1 MNARKLCVWLT
12 LSFGLLI
19 GLSAC
24 AAPMDASKALSR
36 SVIESGGIV
45 PVDELRVAEYLNY
58 YEQRFPDPTDTA
70 VGLDLRL
77 GNPQAPAAGGEVW
90 LQAGLQTRTAQ
101 PEDIAPLN
109 LALVIDRSGSMG
121 EANKMTYVKQSLRVF
136 LGSLAVNDI
145 VAIVAYDY
153 NGEVLVPAREVGDG
167 TWIAAAVEQLQPRGN
182 TNLHDGL
189 TLGFQEVDRHF
200 DIRRNNRVI
209 LLTDGIA
216 NKGITDPEQIAA
228 AAKAYNDRGIYLST
242 IGLGHDINDALLS
255 NLARQGQGAYHFID
269 SAEEMDKVFRK
280 DVLGLMQKVAR
291 DVSLTIRPEPGVQVL
306 GLTGYEG
313 HPPSG
318 PVEIKLRDMGTGD
331 SQIML
336 IQMALT
342 PGGSGGR
349 RLATVE
355 FRYTDIIAQR
365 PEQTVLPVSVATS
378 AVPGYDPLWDVEVL
392 RNVTIQRSAEGLKE
406 ISRLYAEQHY
416 QEAWNLAY
424 ELEGSLRYV
433 AGLTGEAQMIKDA
446 DLMRTY
452 QATLARWVESQTGRP
467 PQTNDVPQ
475 APRLYRGG
483 PRATPEVPVIEV
495 R

>member
-1 MNARKLCVWLT
+1 
-12 LSFGLLI
+12 
-19 GLSAC
+19 
-24 AAPMDASKALSR
+24 MDASKALSR
-36 SVIESGGIV
+36 SVIENGGIV
-45 PVDELRVAEYLNY
+45 PVEELRISEYLNY
-58 YEQRFPDPTDTA
+58 YEQRFPEPTDTV

-90 LQAGLQTRTAQ
+90 LQAGLQAQ
-101 PEDIAPLN
+101 AAKPEEIAPLN

-121 EANKMTYVKQSLRVF
+121 EADKMSYVKQALRVF
-136 LGSLAVNDI
+136 LGSLAANDI
-145 VAIVAYDY
+145 VSIVAYDY
-153 NGEVLVPAREVGDG
+153 TAEVLVSAREVGDG
-167 TWIAAAVEQLQPRGN
+167 AWIADAVERLQPRGN

-189 TLGFQEVDRHF
+189 MLGFQEVDRNF

-216 NKGITDPEQIAA
+216 NKGVTDPEQIAV

-242 IGLGHDINDALLS
+242 IGLGRDFNDALLS
-255 NLARQGQGAYHFID
+255 RLALQGEGAYHFID
-269 SAEEMDKVFRK
+269 SAEEIDKVFQK

-306 GLTGYEG
+306 GVTGYEG
-313 HPPSG
+313 QPPSG

-336 IQMALT
+336 IQVALT

-355 FRYTDIIAQR
+355 LRYTDIIAQR
-365 PEQTVLPVSVATS
+365 PEQTALPVSLATS
-378 AVPGYDPLWDVEVL
+378 AVAGYEPLRDVEVL

-406 ISRLYAEQHY
+406 ISRLYAARRY

-424 ELEGSLRYV
+424 ELEDSLRHV

-467 PQTNDVPQ
+467 PQTDDGPQ

-483 PRATPEVPVIEV
+483 SRATPEVPVIEV

>member
-1 MNARKLCVWLT
+1 MNARKLYVLFA

-19 GLSAC
+19 CLGAC

-36 SVIESGGIV
+36 SVIENGGIV
-45 PVDELRVAEYLNY
+45 PVEELRTAEYLNY
-58 YEQRFPDPTDTA
+58 YEQRFPEPTGTA

-90 LQAGLQTRTAQ
+90 LQAGLQAQ
-101 PEDIAPLN
+101 AAKPEEIAPLN
-109 LALVIDRSGSMG
+109 LALVIDRSGSMNSP
-121 EANKMTYVKQSLRVF
+121 EKMPYVKQSLRVF
-136 LGSLAVNDI
+136 LHSLAANDR
-145 VAIVAYDY
+145 VAIVAYGTDP
-153 NGEVLVPAREVGDG
+153 EVISPTREVGDG
-167 TWIAAAVEQLQPRGN
+167 QWIDAAIDRIYTDGS
-182 TNLHDGL
+182 TNLHGGL
-189 TLGFQEVDRHF
+189 MLGFQEVDRNF

-216 NKGITDPEQIAA
+216 NIGVTAPEQIAA

-255 NLARQGQGAYHFID
+255 NLALQGQGAYHFID

-280 DVLGLMQKVAR
+280 EVLGLMQKVAR

-313 HPPSG
+313 RPPSG
-318 PVEIKLRDMGTGD
+318 PVEITLRDMGTGD

-355 FRYTDIIAQR
+355 LRYTDIIAQR

-378 AVPGYDPLWDVEVL
+378 AAAGYDPLWDVEVL
-392 RNVTIQRSAEGLKE
+392 RNVTIQRSAEGLRE
-406 ISRLYAEQHY
+406 ISRLYAERRY

-467 PQTNDVPQ
+467 PQTEDSPR
-475 APRLYRGG
+475 APRFYRG
-483 PRATPEVPVIEV
+483 RSATTPAVPVIEV

>member
-19 GLSAC
+19 SLGAC

-45 PVDELRVAEYLNY
+45 PVEELRVAEYLNY
-58 YEQRFPDPTDTA
+58 YEQHLPEPTDTTM
-70 VGLDLRL
+70 GLDLRL

-90 LQAGLQTRTAQ
+90 LQAGLQARAAK

-109 LALVIDRSGSMG
+109 LALVIDRSGSMNSP
-121 EANKMTYVKQSLRVF
+121 EKMPFVKQSLGIF
-136 LGSLAVNDI
+136 LHSLAANDR
-145 VAIVAYDY
+145 VAVVAYGT
-153 NGEVLVPAREVGDG
+153 NPEVISPTREVGDG
-167 TWIAAAVEQLQPRGN
+167 RWIDAAIDRIHTDGS
-182 TNLHDGL
+182 TNLHGGL
-189 TLGFQEVDRHF
+189 MLGFQEVSRNF

-216 NKGITDPEQIAA
+216 NVGVTAPDQIAA
-228 AAKAYNDRGIYLST
+228 DAKTYNDRGIYLAT

-280 DVLGLMQKVAR
+280 EVLGLMQKVAG

-313 HPPSG
+313 QPPAG
-318 PVEIKLRDMGTGD
+318 PVEIKLADMGTGE

-336 IQMALT
+336 IQMALA
-342 PGGSGGR
+342 PGGSGGA

-355 FRYTDIIAQR
+355 LRYTDIIAQR
-365 PEQTVLPVSVATS
+365 PEQTMLPVSVVTS
-378 AVPGYDPLWDVEVL
+378 AAAGYDPLWDVEVL
-392 RNVTIQRSAEGLKE
+392 RNVTIQRSAEGLRA
-406 ISRLYAEQHY
+406 ISRLYAERRYH
-416 QEAWNLAY
+416 EAWTLAY

-433 AGLTGEAQMIKDA
+433 AGLTGEAQMIKEA

-467 PQTNDVPQ
+467 PQAEDAPQ
-475 APRLYRGG
+475 APRFYRGD
-483 PRATPEVPVIEV
+483 PRATLEVPVIEI